1 MKPYTDSAQRQ
12 AAFSRLYNLG
22 QSFGAVF
29 DLQELIRRIVDAAL
43 SLSDADEAVL
53 AIIDPDPTLRNLGL
67 RAVRSGSPTHDYTPL
82 ANGDHPLVAAVQ
94 KRNTPVELPA
104 DLAALTAANAHSL
117 SDLSDRPAIFV
128 PMRRNEGIL
137 AVLGVLRPPGA
148 DPFPEHVQE
157 LLTGLSSYGAIAI
170 ENARLYKQ
178 ALDRTMELSLLVESS
193 NAVSSSL
200 DLSSVLNAIARYMM
214 RALDAHWSIISVW
227 DPETH
232 ELRRLA
238 EHRQAVWPMEKGPLL
253 NLREEACY
261 RMLVES
267 EQPFPVHYTRST
279 AEEPVR
285 RCMIKHNQRRVLIVP
300 LQVKGHIVGFVELVS
315 LHHEEPFLPS
325 QIGHGMRLA
334 LELAPLL
341 QGSAMP
347 SRGDLFS
354 AARMLTSTTGTNFA
368 SVYSWEPGSD
378 TARRIVSYGVGLW
391 AEQAGPQSVVMDQ
404 PTLAVVVREQRIGL
418 MRSTDPNL
426 NPEEAALFDDVGPS
440 AQLVLPL
447 VFKGRTVGLV
457 QLFDINPEREFVSR
471 ETALAH
477 TLANQA
483 AIALEN
489 AHLVR
494 DLQRSL
500 DEQKAMQ
507 SRLVHA
513 ARLSALG
520 ELSTVV
526 AHQINNPLTTV
537 LGDAEMLVQDIP
549 PDNPAHESA
558 KAILRAGTRAKQVV
572 ERLLTMAHMENEM
585 RVQDVNRTIEET
597 LQLIGTSITQ
607 QHIALD
613 VHLADN
619 LPLVLAIPGQLEDVW
634 MNLIINARD
643 GITQRGN
650 DGGHIRIA
658 SRSVEDGKLVEV
670 TITDNGAGM
679 TAEQVRQ
686 AFDPFF
692 TTKPRG
698 KGTGLGLYI
707 CRQIVDEHDGNI
719 QIESTPGEGTTVV
732 VTLPTAAE
740 GDRST

>member
-1 MKPYTDSAQRQ
+1 
-12 AAFSRLYNLG
+12 
-22 QSFGAVF
+22 
-29 DLQELIRRIVDAAL
+29 
-43 SLSDADEAVL
+43 
-53 AIIDPDPTLRNLGL
+53 
-67 RAVRSGSPTHDYTPL
+67 
-82 ANGDHPLVAAVQ
+82 
-94 KRNTPVELPA
+94 
-104 DLAALTAANAHSL
+104 
-117 SDLSDRPAIFV
+117 
-128 PMRRNEGIL
+128 
-137 AVLGVLRPPGA
+137 
-148 DPFPEHVQE
+148 
-157 LLTGLSSYGAIAI
+157 
-170 ENARLYKQ
+170 
-178 ALDRTMELSLLVESS
+178 
-193 NAVSSSL
+193 
-200 DLSSVLNAIARYMM
+200 
-214 RALDAHWSIISVW
+214 
-227 DPETH
+227 
-232 ELRRLA
+232 
-238 EHRQAVWPMEKGPLL
+238 
-253 NLREEACY
+253 
-261 RMLVES
+261 
-267 EQPFPVHYTRST
+267 
-279 AEEPVR
+279 
-285 RCMIKHNQRRVLIVP
+285 
-300 LQVKGHIVGFVELVS
+300 
-315 LHHEEPFLPS
+315 
-325 QIGHGMRLA
+325 
-334 LELAPLL
+334 
-341 QGSAMP
+341 
-347 SRGDLFS
+347 
-354 AARMLTSTTGTNFA
+354 
-368 SVYSWEPGSD
+368 
-378 TARRIVSYGVGLW
+378 
-391 AEQAGPQSVVMDQ
+391 
-404 PTLAVVVREQRIGL
+404 
-418 MRSTDPNL
+418 
-426 NPEEAALFDDVGPS
+426 
-440 AQLVLPL
+440 
-447 VFKGRTVGLV
+447 
-457 QLFDINPEREFVSR
+457 
-471 ETALAH
+471 
-477 TLANQA
+477 
-483 AIALEN
+483 
-489 AHLVR
+489 
-494 DLQRSL
+494 
-500 DEQKAMQ
+500 
-507 SRLVHA
+507 
-513 ARLSALG
+513 LSALG

>member
-1 MKPYTDSAQRQ
+1 
-12 AAFSRLYNLG
+12 
-22 QSFGAVF
+22 
-29 DLQELIRRIVDAAL
+29 
-43 SLSDADEAVL
+43 
-53 AIIDPDPTLRNLGL
+53 
-67 RAVRSGSPTHDYTPL
+67 
-82 ANGDHPLVAAVQ
+82 
-94 KRNTPVELPA
+94 
-104 DLAALTAANAHSL
+104 
-117 SDLSDRPAIFV
+117 
-128 PMRRNEGIL
+128 
-137 AVLGVLRPPGA
+137 
-148 DPFPEHVQE
+148 
-157 LLTGLSSYGAIAI
+157 
-170 ENARLYKQ
+170 
-178 ALDRTMELSLLVESS
+178 
-193 NAVSSSL
+193 
-200 DLSSVLNAIARYMM
+200 
-214 RALDAHWSIISVW
+214 
-227 DPETH
+227 
-232 ELRRLA
+232 
-238 EHRQAVWPMEKGPLL
+238 
-253 NLREEACY
+253 
-261 RMLVES
+261 
-267 EQPFPVHYTRST
+267 
-279 AEEPVR
+279 
-285 RCMIKHNQRRVLIVP
+285 
-300 LQVKGHIVGFVELVS
+300 
-315 LHHEEPFLPS
+315 
-325 QIGHGMRLA
+325 
-334 LELAPLL
+334 
-341 QGSAMP
+341 
-347 SRGDLFS
+347 
-354 AARMLTSTTGTNFA
+354 FA

-404 PTLAVVVREQRIGL
+404 PTLAVVVRAQRIGL

-426 NPEEAALFDDVGPS
+426 NPEEAALFADVGPS

-619 LPLVLAIPGQLEDVW
+619 LPLVLAIPGQLEDGW